1 MIVSFLVVMIGYR
14 VVLFFKVENIIGK
27 RGERMS
33 LILDWLNLK

>member
-27 RGERMS
+27 IGERMS